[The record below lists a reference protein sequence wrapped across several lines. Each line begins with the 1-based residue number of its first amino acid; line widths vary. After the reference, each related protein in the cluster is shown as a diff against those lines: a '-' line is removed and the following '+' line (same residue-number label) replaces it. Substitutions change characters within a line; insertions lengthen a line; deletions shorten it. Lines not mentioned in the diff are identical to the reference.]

1 MSCHRI
7 VVLSGLTVPIT
18 KSMDLKTY
26 ETLDR
31 SVQNAVRRFTWADSP
46 EDLEGVAW
54 EGVIRGLKV
63 WEESRQ
69 DLGKFAFH
77 RAKFAIIN
85 YLKSKEGQESRRNCI
100 SIGELCSMEAI
111 TSVEQR
117 HEVRD
122 LLDHLKTFNL
132 KDYDFLCDYF
142 GLDGHPE
149 LGVKGLVVK
158 YQVTSSRIS
167 QQKTRIINYL
177 RTIA

>member
-1 MSCHRI
+1 M
-7 VVLSGLTVPIT
+7 
-18 KSMDLKTY
+18 
-26 ETLDR
+26 
-31 SVQNAVRRFTWADSP
+31 RRFTWAGEV

-100 SIGELCSMEAI
+100 SIGELPGRDQGDLC
-111 TSVEQR
+111 TEQR

-122 LLDHLKTFNL
+122 LLDHLKTSTSRTTTSSAITL
-132 KDYDFLCDYF
+132 AWTVIPSS
-142 GLDGHPE
+142 GSRE
-149 LGVKGLVVK
+149 LVVK

>member
-1 MSCHRI
+1 
-7 VVLSGLTVPIT
+7 
-18 KSMDLKTY
+18 MDLKTY
-26 ETLDR
+26 NTLDR
-31 SVQNAVRRFTWADSP
+31 SVQNAVRRFTWAGET

-54 EGVIRGLKV
+54 EGVIKGLKS
-63 WEESRQ
+63 WDQNRQ

-85 YLKSKEGQESRRNCI
+85 YLKSKEGQENSRNYLRI
-100 SIGELCSMEAI
+100 DDIVSYSSSLC
-111 TSVEQR
+111 TEQR

-122 LLDHLKTFNL
+122 LLDHLL
-132 KDYDFLCDYF
+132 MYHPQDYDFLCDYF

>member
-1 MSCHRI
+1 
-7 VVLSGLTVPIT
+7 
-18 KSMDLKTY
+18 MDLKTY

-31 SVQNAVRRFTWADSP
+31 SVKNAVRRFTWADSP

-85 YLKSKEGQESRRNCI
+85 YLKSKEGQENRRNCI
-100 SIGELCSMEAI
+100 SIGELCSTEAI

-132 KDYDFLCDYF
+132 KDYEFLCDYF
-142 GLDGHPE
+142 GLDSHPE

>member
-1 MSCHRI
+1 
-7 VVLSGLTVPIT
+7 
-18 KSMDLKTY
+18 MDIKTY
-26 ETLDR
+26 NTLDR
-31 SVQNAVRRFTWADSP
+31 SVQNAVRRFTWAGEV

-54 EGVIRGLKV
+54 EGVIRGLNS
-63 WEESRQ
+63 WDQNRQ

-85 YLKSKEGQESRRNCI
+85 YLKSKEGQENNRNYV
-100 SIGELCSMEAI
+100 SIEDIPVGSSCFAELGSYSNSLY
-111 TSVEQR
+111 TEQR

-122 LLDHLKTFNL
+122 LLDHLRL
-132 KDYDFLCDYF
+132 VCPKDYDFLCDYF

-167 QQKTRIINYL
+167 QQKTRIIKYL
-177 RTIA
+177 RQIV

>member
-1 MSCHRI
+1 
-7 VVLSGLTVPIT
+7 
-18 KSMDLKTY
+18 MDIKTY
-26 ETLDR
+26 GTLDR
-31 SVQNAVRRFTWADSP
+31 SVQNAVRRFTWAGEV

-54 EGVIRGLKV
+54 EGVIRGLNS
-63 WEESRQ
+63 WDQNRQ

-85 YLKSKEGQESRRNCI
+85 YLKSKEGQENNRNYLCI
-100 SIGELCSMEAI
+100 DELTYSNKLY
-111 TSVEQR
+111 TEQK

>member
-1 MSCHRI
+1 
-7 VVLSGLTVPIT
+7 
-18 KSMDLKTY
+18 MDLKTY
-26 ETLDR
+26 NTLDR
-31 SVQNAVRRFTWADSP
+31 SVQNAVRRFTWAGEV

-54 EGVIRGLKV
+54 EGVIKGLKV
-63 WEESRQ
+63 WEKSRQ

-100 SIGELCSMEAI
+100 SIGELHGRDQGDLC
-111 TSVEQR
+111 TEQR

>member
-1 MSCHRI
+1 
-7 VVLSGLTVPIT
+7 
-18 KSMDLKTY
+18 MDLKTY
-26 ETLDR
+26 NTLDR
-31 SVQNAVRRFTWADSP
+31 SVQNAVRRFTWAGEV
-46 EDLEGVAW
+46 EDLEG
-54 EGVIRGLKV
+54 KV
-63 WEESRQ
+63 WEKSRQ

-100 SIGELCSMEAI
+100 SIGELPGRDQGDLC
-111 TSVEQR
+111 TEQR

-142 GLDGHPE
+142 GLDGPPE